1 MAYFIKGV
9 EILFKIALCGLLA
22 EMVYEQCKIYID
34 NDDVSSL
41 LYKKF
46 KHHQEDVYP
55 TFSICIVLYDG
66 GMFKNRLGNLS
77 IPYYHFVRG
86 ASNS

>member
-1 MAYFIKGV
+1 MGYFTKGV

-46 KHHQEDVYP
+46 KHHQEDV
-55 TFSICIVLYDG
+55 
-66 GMFKNRLGNLS
+66 
-77 IPYYHFVRG
+77 
-86 ASNS
+86 